1 MPSVPQFAV
10 LCVDDDEDSRV
21 MLGALLSFFH
31 VEVKAV
37 GNAFQALALIKSEC
51 FDLYLL
57 DAWLPD
63 IDGFELCRRLRMLDP
78 FKPILFFSGAAYE
91 TDKQKGIQAGATG
104 YVVKPDIGGL
114 LESITQFL
122 IPTETAH
129 FVENSSLTQYST
141 GIQVQNGPWVQRK

>member
-1 MPSVPQFAV
+1 MFPAPRFAV

-21 MLGALLSFFH
+21 MLGALLSLFD

-37 GNAFQALALIKSEC
+37 GNAIQALGLIKSEC

-57 DAWLPD
+57 DAWLPE
-63 IDGFELCRRLRMLDP
+63 IDGFELCRRLRVFEP

-91 TDKQKGIQAGATG
+91 TDRKKGLQAGATG
-104 YVVKPDIGGL
+104 YVVKPDIGRL

-122 IPTETAH
+122 LPTEPARL
-129 FVENSSLTQYST
+129 VENSSLTIIPPAFRCKT
-141 GIQVQNGPWVQRK
+141 AIG

>member
-21 MLGALLSFFH
+21 MLGALLSFFD

-37 GNAFQALALIKSEC
+37 GNARQALGLIESEY

-57 DAWLPD
+57 DVWLPD
-63 IDGFELCRRLRMLDP
+63 IDGFELCRRLRAFDP

-91 TDKQKGIQAGATG
+91 TDKQRGIQAGATG
-104 YVVKPDIGGL
+104 YVVKPDIGRL

-122 IPTETAH
+122 LPTKTAQL
-129 FVENSSLTQYST
+129 VEHSSLTQYST
-141 GIQVQNGPWVQRK
+141 GIHVQNRHWVMPK